1 MYVCTYVCMYVRAY
15 VGMYVCTCMYMCM
28 YVCMQACMSVRV
40 CVCMYGWMYG
50 WMYAWMYVCMFVCL
64 CVCILACT
72 HINRAYL
79 NIYIFYLHIYLNAF
93 IAVPRNIHVFTSC
106 SHRPVPTYTSKH
118 SVFEIYVLSSYVDA
132 YTMRFMCVC
141 VFSTI
146 LVYQLFDFACTH
158 SCGNTR
164 EEM

>member
-1 MYVCTYVCMYVRAY
+1 MYVPVCICVCMYACRH
-15 VGMYVCTCMYMCM
+15 VCLC
-28 YVCMQACMSVRV
+28 VCV
-40 CVCMYGWMYG
+40 CVCMDGCMDG
-50 WMYAWMYVCMFVCL
+50 CMHGCMYVCMFVCL

>member
-1 MYVCTYVCMYVRAY
+1 MYVCMYVCMYVRAY

-40 CVCMYGWMYG
+40 CVYVWMDVWMDVCMD
-50 WMYAWMYVCMFVCL
+50 VCMFVCL

-79 NIYIFYLHIYLNAF
+79 NIYIFCLHIYLNAF

-141 VFSTI
+141 VFN
-146 LVYQLFDFACTH
+146 H
-158 SCGNTR
+158 SCISAF
-164 EEM
+164 